1 MQYIEIK
8 GDSIRRCHAGAL
20 VNRQS
25 RLCSAAGFTLVE
37 MVVVIALIGVLLS
50 IAAPLLADY
59 LEQGRKAKCL
69 SNRYNIEQDER
80 SYYLHNNAP
89 SLVIDNRYQCASG
102 GNYVW
107 LVSDPTS
114 PDYPRVGCSLHYG
127 EIPADSTPAPPTPTP
142 TPTPA
147 PAPLTS
153 LGSTPTEITTA
164 MIDLINKYVQQNHN
178 DPHSSGNRAFT
189 DLGLNPAE
197 WAQPVNGLLYTP
209 AGEQVRIEPAPGYS
223 LNITDVRGR
232 NLTITSKS
240 NDNVFFDLNKDAW
253 YNSANDRKVDINT
266 LKVTKN

>member
-1 MQYIEIK
+1 VQYFGIN
-8 GDSIRRCHAGAL
+8 DDYARSRHSVTL
-20 VNRQS
+20 VHRQS

-37 MVVVIALIGVLLS
+37 LVVVIALIGVLLS
-50 IAAPLLADY
+50 IAAPQLAAY
-59 LEQGRKAKCL
+59 LEQGRKAKCI

-142 TPTPA
+142 TP
-147 PAPLTS
+147 APLTS

-164 MIDLINKYVQQNHN
+164 MIDLINKYYQQNHN
-178 DPHSSGNRAFT
+178 DYPHDSGSRAFT

-209 AGEQVRIEPAPGYS
+209 AGDQVRIEPAPGYS

-240 NDNVFFDLNKDAW
+240 NDSVFYDLKKDAW
-253 YNSANDRKVDINT
+253 YNSANDRKVDVST

>member
-1 MQYIEIK
+1 MQMQYIEIK

-20 VNRQS
+20 DNRQS

-89 SLVIDNRYQCASG
+89 STTPIDSRYKCPSG
-102 GNYVW
+102 DVNYVW
-107 LVSDPTS
+107 LVSDPAS
-114 PDYPRVGCSLHYG
+114 PDYPRVGCPLHYG
-127 EIPADSTPAPPTPTP
+127 EIPADSTPVTPT
-142 TPTPA
+142 

-153 LGSTPTEITTA
+153 LGSTLTEISAA
-164 MIDLINKYVQQNHN
+164 MIDLINNYYQQNHH
-178 DPHSSGNRAFT
+178 DYPHDSGRRAFT
-189 DLGLNPAE
+189 DLGLNPAD

-209 AGEQVRIEPAPGYS
+209 AGDQVRVEPAPGYTMT
-223 LNITDVRGR
+223 IKDVTGR
-232 NLTITSKS
+232 ALTITSTSDWNLYYDVKRA
-240 NDNVFFDLNKDAW
+240 AW
-253 YNSANDRKVDINT
+253 YNTRTDKKVDIST